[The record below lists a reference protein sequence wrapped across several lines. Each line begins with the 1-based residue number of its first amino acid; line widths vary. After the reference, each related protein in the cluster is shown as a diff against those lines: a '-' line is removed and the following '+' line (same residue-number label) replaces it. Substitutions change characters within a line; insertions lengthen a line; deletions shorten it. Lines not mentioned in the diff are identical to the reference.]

1 LGRGTRERGGAP
13 TAQKDGQRPAAL
25 PEETMPK
32 ATKTGRQVARFEDG
46 ELWCGDDAAPPAS
59 PAGWY
64 FRPGGGASVPWVG
77 PFPTAEAAEAAPC
90 GGDPVAAARRRLAEW
105 ARAAKAEAGPGAGA
119 EEDRSEAA
127 AGGPAAESGPG
138 RLDPLAVPPRAA
150 GTRRPARSDAL
161 AGASVEHDEAPALA
175 TARTLAPA
183 PGPSPRRRGRVAVGG
198 LGSESE
204 DAGAPR
210 AMPSAPRQLA
220 FGFGRGAEAAAVEH
234 GSEIPPR
241 GHQRAPTRRKR
252 ASVGQGAL
260 PF

>member
-1 LGRGTRERGGAP
+1 VGRITRERGGAP
-13 TAQKDGQRPAAL
+13 TARVDGQRPAAL

-32 ATKTGRQVARFEDG
+32 ATKAGRQVARFEDG
-46 ELWCGDDAAPPAS
+46 ELWCGDDAAPPVS

-64 FRPGGGASVPWVG
+64 FRPGGASVPWIG
-77 PFPTAEAAEAAPC
+77 PFPTAEAARVARC

-105 ARAAKAEAGPGAGA
+105 ARAAEAEPGPGAGA
-119 EEDRSEAA
+119 EEDRGGAA
-127 AGGPAAESGPG
+127 VGAPPAGSRRD
-138 RLDPLAVPPRAA
+138 RLDPLGMPPRAA
-150 GTRRPARSDAL
+150 SSRRR
-161 AGASVEHDEAPALA
+161 AGSGGIAETNVGGDGAPAPA
-175 TARTLAPA
+175 TARTLAPP

-204 DAGAPR
+204 NAGAPR

>member
-1 LGRGTRERGGAP
+1 VGRITRERGGAP
-13 TAQKDGQRPAAL
+13 TARVDGQRPAAL

-46 ELWCGDDAAPPAS
+46 ELWCGDDAAPPVS

-64 FRPGGGASVPWVG
+64 FRPGGGASVPWIG
-77 PFPTAEAAEAAPC
+77 PFPTAEAARVARC

-105 ARAAKAEAGPGAGA
+105 ARAAEAEPGPGAGA
-119 EEDRSEAA
+119 EEDRGGAA
-127 AGGPAAESGPG
+127 VGAPPAGSRRG
-138 RLDPLAVPPRAA
+138 RLDPLAGPPRAA
-150 GTRRPARSDAL
+150 GACRPAGS
-161 AGASVEHDEAPALA
+161 AGASVERDGAPAPA
-175 TARTLAPA
+175 TARTLAPP

-220 FGFGRGAEAAAVEH
+220 FGFGRGAEAAAVEP
-234 GSEIPPR
+234 GSEARPASRRRPSKRR
-241 GHQRAPTRRKR
+241 GRTPA
-252 ASVGQGAL
+252 AQGAL